1 MMVSTAAATTKTNIQ
16 NTSSTIIILAATS
29 PATKVPLALV
39 PFSVFQNLYHLLNQ
53 DNFVR

>member
-16 NTSSTIIILAATS
+16 NISSTIITLAATS

-39 PFSVFQNLYHLLNQ
+39 PFSVFQKMYHLLNQ